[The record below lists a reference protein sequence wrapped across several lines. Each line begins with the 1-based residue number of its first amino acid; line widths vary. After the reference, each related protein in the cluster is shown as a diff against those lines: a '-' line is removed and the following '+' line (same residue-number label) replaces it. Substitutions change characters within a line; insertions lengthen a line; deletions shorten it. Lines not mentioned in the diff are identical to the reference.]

1 MENNI
6 LSILDE
12 NKDFLIPI
20 LMFLT
25 VVIVGILSFYYSRK
39 NRMLREFKKSRK
51 KSINSIKR
59 NEYAKIIGKAKH
71 VKSPLIAPLSGRE
84 CVYYHVIVEVKNDK
98 NWRKIIDDVKAQD
111 FFIATN
117 TEMAIVKTSD
127 LDKAS
132 NYVHLV
138 KDFNKK
144 SGFRND
150 APEKLEAYLKTYSK
164 KSTGLFGINKQM
176 RYKEGVI
183 ELDEAIAVKG
193 ICEWKNLSE
202 PIAGYSYSKILT
214 LTGTKK
220 QKLLVTDEPKALLR
234 VDDL

>member
-1 MENNI
+1 MEN
-6 LSILDE
+6 SMVSFFE
-12 NKDFLIPI
+12 GNKQFIIPA

-25 VVIVGILSFYYSRK
+25 IILVGVLSVYFSKK

-51 KSINSIKR
+51 KNINSIKR

-127 LDKAS
+127 LDKS
-132 NYVHLV
+132 FKHVHLV

-150 APEKLEAYLKTYSK
+150 APEKLEAYLKSYNK
-164 KSTGLFGINKQM
+164 KSTGFLGVNRQM
-176 RYKEGVI
+176 RYREGVI
-183 ELDEAIAVKG
+183 ELNESIAVKG
-193 ICEWKNLSE
+193 LSEWKHLSE
-202 PIAGYSYSKILT
+202 PIEGYSYSKILT

-234 VDDL
+234 VNNL